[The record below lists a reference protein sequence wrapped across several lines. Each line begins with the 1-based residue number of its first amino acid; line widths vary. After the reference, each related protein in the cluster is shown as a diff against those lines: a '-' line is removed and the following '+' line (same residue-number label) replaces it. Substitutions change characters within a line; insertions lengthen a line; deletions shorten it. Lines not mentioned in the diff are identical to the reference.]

1 MSVTI
6 QDVEKIAV
14 LAKLKFSEEEKL
26 KLQKD
31 MNKILEYIDELNEL
45 DLTDVEP
52 LENINDTENIVREDI
67 AKPWLTTEQALSNA
81 PDKTGRYFKVP
92 KVLDK

>member
-1 MSVTI
+1 MAVTI
-6 QDVEKIAV
+6 KDVEDIAV
-14 LAKLKFSEEEKL
+14 LAKLRFSDEEKQ

-45 DLTDVEP
+45 DLTNIEP
-52 LENINDTENIVREDI
+52 LENINDTENVVRKDESE
-67 AKPWLTTEQALSNA
+67 PWLTTEQALSNA

>member
-1 MSVTI
+1 MAVTI
-6 QDVEKIAV
+6 KDVEDIAV
-14 LAKLKFSEEEKL
+14 LAKLRFSEDEKQ

-45 DLTDVEP
+45 DLTNVEP
-52 LENINDTENIVREDI
+52 LENINDTENVVRKDE
-67 AKPWLTTEQALSNA
+67 AEPWLTTEEALSNA